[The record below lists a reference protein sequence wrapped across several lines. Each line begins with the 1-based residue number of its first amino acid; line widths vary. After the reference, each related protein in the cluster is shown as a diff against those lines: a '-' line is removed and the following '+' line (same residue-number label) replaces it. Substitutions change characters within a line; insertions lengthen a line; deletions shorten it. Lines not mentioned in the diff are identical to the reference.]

1 MKKIRNVGMACYILD
16 IKLYAWLFTDLLF
29 NDIISICKAR
39 TYFGDQYKEA
49 IILTMA
55 HNI

>member
-1 MKKIRNVGMACYILD
+1 MACYILD

-29 NDIISICKAR
+29 NDIISISKAR
-39 TYFGDQYKEA
+39 TCFGDQYKEA